1 MRSASRSPSRSCAT
15 GPWWTSS
22 PSHPSW
28 SPPDRRRHHGT
39 VGHAA
44 SSHRRVL
51 LCAPLSG
58 RRARIIAPNEAP
70 GPVSSTAAAALPRI
84 STAWRRA
91 WPAPA
96 RSATVVS
103 GGRQGAAATGGLED
117 ADMINDSHI
126 DLAGFVASEPAFKRI
141 AGGTSTAKLRVAYTE
156 RRFNRETGEWGDGP
170 TSFVT
175 VLCWRTL
182 ADNVAVCLRKGEPV
196 LVRGRLRVREYEGKD
211 GSRGTETEVDASS
224 IVHDLSR
231 GVAHFSRTR
240 RAPGETAA
248 ENAEALAAQAHD
260 GEGGAVVNG
269 TDESGAAGSASGQNG
284 ADENGAGD
292 GVLDERAVAEFASE
306 LTEAAGEV
314 TA

>member
-1 MRSASRSPSRSCAT
+1 MET
-15 GPWWTSS
+15 
-22 PSHPSW
+22 
-28 SPPDRRRHHGT
+28 
-39 VGHAA
+39 
-44 SSHRRVL
+44 HR
-51 LCAPLSG
+51 
-58 RRARIIAPNEAP
+58 
-70 GPVSSTAAAALPRI
+70 
-84 STAWRRA
+84 
-91 WPAPA
+91 
-96 RSATVVS
+96 
-103 GGRQGAAATGGLED
+103 AATGGLED

-126 DLAGFVASEPAFKRI
+126 DLAGFVASEPAFRRI

-196 LVRGRLRVREYEGKD
+196 LVRGRLRVREYEGKE
-211 GSRGTETEVDASS
+211 GSPRIAVEVEASS
-224 IVHDLSR
+224 VGHDLSR

-248 ENAEALAAQAHD
+248 ENAEALSAAQAQD
-260 GEGGAVVNG
+260 GEEPAGRDEPGLPGDPASGTAAGDGGAVVNG
-269 TDESGAAGSASGQNG
+269 KNENGADGSASG
-284 ADENGAGD
+284 ENGAGD
-292 GVLDERAVAEFASE
+292 GVLDERAVAELASE